1 MNIKFNTV
9 QVVKSVVRFQ
19 SALQSPYTSQG
30 LAAVTKCRM
39 PKQKKESLQRY
50 VTTAQNSF
58 RVHKTCAVVQVNTSL
73 SSGYSTELKHM
84 CFACQGAVI
93 RLLRTFSKVE

>member
-1 MNIKFNTV
+1 MNISHLNKGKISKYQNN
-9 QVVKSVVRFQ
+9 
-19 SALQSPYTSQG
+19 ASPYTSQG